1 MVVVATWSWW
11 GAAALQ
17 LYPNLRKKWIKFMK
31 ISLLL
36 ISFWLASSAHFAA
49 ASTQETTS
57 GTQNKTTPSKEIT
70 YTARHVWDAKVE
82 IGDVTE
88 LGATKHG
95 TRRMIP
101 ITGGSFSGENIKGI
115 VLPGGADFQLTRAD
129 GDTEFEARY
138 MLKTH
143 DGVAIHVTNRV
154 LFHTPKTEN
163 NNTQPYLRSV
173 IELEAPSN
181 SAYDYLNHA
190 IFMGT
195 LEVPAVNPGEK
206 PYVIIGVYQL
216 L

>member
-1 MVVVATWSWW
+1 
-11 GAAALQ
+11 
-17 LYPNLRKKWIKFMK
+17 MK
-31 ISLLL
+31 LTSLLL
-36 ISFWLASSAHFAA
+36 SFCLLSSVHFTF
-49 ASTQETTS
+49 ASTASDAQKKS
-57 GTQNKTTPSKEIT
+57 TPPKEIT

-88 LGATKHG
+88 LGQTKHG
-95 TRRMIP
+95 ARRMIP
-101 ITGGSFSGENIKGI
+101 ITGGTFTGANIKGI

-154 LFHTPKTEN
+154 LFHPPKTEDEN
-163 NNTQPYLRSV
+163 AQPYLRSV
-173 IELEAPSN
+173 IELEAPSD

-190 IFMGT
+190 FFLGT
-195 LEVPAVNPGEK
+195 LEVPKTNPGEK

>member
-1 MVVVATWSWW
+1 MNIRPTITLL
-11 GAAALQ
+11 AL
-17 LYPNLRKKWIKFMK
+17 LSIA
-31 ISLLL
+31 
-36 ISFWLASSAHFAA
+36 SFTYGTNETPKA
-49 ASTQETTS
+49 ASQQTTAI
-57 GTQNKTTPSKEIT
+57 KEIT

-82 IGDVTE
+82 IGEGTE
-88 LGATKHG
+88 LGLTKYG

-101 ITGGSFSGENIKGI
+101 ITGGTFSGANIKGL

-143 DGVAIHVTNRV
+143 DGVAIHVTNRAF
-154 LFHTPKTEN
+154 FHMPKTN
-163 NNTQPYLRSV
+163 ANAQPYMRSV
-173 IELEAPSN
+173 IQLEAPSN

-195 LEVPAVNPGEK
+195 LEIPKLKPGEK
-206 PYVIIGVYQL
+206 PYVVIGVYQL

>member
-1 MVVVATWSWW
+1 
-11 GAAALQ
+11 
-17 LYPNLRKKWIKFMK
+17 MK
-31 ISLLL
+31 ISNIL
-36 ISFWLASSAHFAA
+36 ISLGLLSLTHLTFA
-49 ASTQETTS
+49 
-57 GTQNKTTPSKEIT
+57 TTPEVKPEKSTIAKEMT

-82 IGDVTE
+82 IGEVTE
-88 LGATKHG
+88 LGATKYG

-101 ITGGSFSGENIKGI
+101 ITGGTFNGPNIKGT
-115 VLPGGADFQLTRAD
+115 VLPGGADFQVTRAD

-138 MLKTH
+138 MVKTH

-154 LFHTPKTEN
+154 LFHMPKNTPN
-163 NNTQPYLRSV
+163 AQPYLRSV

-190 IFMGT
+190 FFLGT
-195 LEVPAVNPGEK
+195 LEVPKVNPGEK

>member
-1 MVVVATWSWW
+1 MNIRSAIFCLMLLPVASLTYSANENTPPNQ
-11 GAAALQ
+11 AA
-17 LYPNLRKKWIKFMK
+17 P
-31 ISLLL
+31 
-36 ISFWLASSAHFAA
+36 AA
-49 ASTQETTS
+49 
-57 GTQNKTTPSKEIT
+57 KEIT
-70 YTARHVWDAKVE
+70 YKARHIWDAKVE
-82 IGDVTE
+82 IGAVTE
-88 LGATKHG
+88 LGVSKYG

-101 ITGGSFSGENIKGI
+101 ITGGTFVGPNIKGD

-143 DGVAIHVTNRV
+143 DGVAIHVTNRAF
-154 LFHTPKTEN
+154 FHMPKTDAN
-163 NNTQPYLRSV
+163 AQPYMRSV
-173 IELEAPSN
+173 IQLEAPSN

-195 LEVPAVNPGEK
+195 LEVPKTNPGEK

>member
-1 MVVVATWSWW
+1 
-11 GAAALQ
+11 
-17 LYPNLRKKWIKFMK
+17 MK
-31 ISLLL
+31 IPSG
-36 ISFWLASSAHFAA
+36 LACLFMLW
-49 ASTQETTS
+49 ASTTYAVTETPTS
-57 GTQNKTTPSKEIT
+57 SQQTAPAKEIT

-88 LGATKHG
+88 LGATKYG

-101 ITGGSFSGENIKGI
+101 ITGGTFSGANIKGI
-115 VLPGGADFQLTRAD
+115 VVPGGADFQVTRAD

-154 LFHTPKTEN
+154 LYHMPKTTPN
-163 NNTQPYLRSV
+163 AQPYLRSV
-173 IELEAPSN
+173 IDLEAPSN

-195 LEVPAVNPGEK
+195 LEVPKVNPGEK

>member
-1 MVVVATWSWW
+1 
-11 GAAALQ
+11 
-17 LYPNLRKKWIKFMK
+17 MK
-31 ISLLL
+31 ITRHL
-36 ISFWLASSAHFAA
+36 ISFCFLFITPMAFAVTKEPKA
-49 ASTQETTS
+49 IIQPLTA
-57 GTQNKTTPSKEIT
+57 KEIT

-88 LGATKHG
+88 LGATKYG

-101 ITGGSFSGENIKGI
+101 ITGGTFSGANIKGI
-115 VLPGGADFQLTRAD
+115 VLPGGADFQVTRAD

-154 LFHTPKTEN
+154 LYHMPKTEAN
-163 NNTQPYLRSV
+163 AKPYLRSV

-190 IFMGT
+190 FFLGT
-195 LEVPAVNPGEK
+195 LEVPKVNPGEK